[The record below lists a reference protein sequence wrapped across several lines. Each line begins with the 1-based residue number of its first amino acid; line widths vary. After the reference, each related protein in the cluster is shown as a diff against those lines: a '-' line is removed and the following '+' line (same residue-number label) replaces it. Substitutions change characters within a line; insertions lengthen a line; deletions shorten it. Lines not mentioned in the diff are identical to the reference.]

1 MEVIILTDEYSLKKV
16 CGLTLFERTLLT
28 CAEEGLQDFMIVTND
43 VPAALSAS
51 HTNLVG
57 AQSGWHIKWM
67 SNQEWLLSS
76 LRKERS
82 NLMVY
87 TCLPKDCRGAS
98 APRNDNDATL
108 TLQASSI
115 LFKGFLKDFR
125 ENSFFKSYRVRSEED
140 LKMAEKLLLSQ
151 CRKPTDGV
159 ISKHLNRSLSLQISR
174 ILIRLPITANQMTGL
189 TLLVGLVGAYCAV
202 KMNFLMAFLIFQITS
217 ILDGCDGEIARL
229 KFQKTKYGA
238 WLDTVSDNII
248 YVTFIFCF
256 GWGMAEFYSYP
267 IYLYITLLILALVS
281 LALVIMYSYLK
292 KKNLEGTL
300 VLIERHLNQS
310 AQAKSGFLNFFP
322 RYFSFVVKRDFFAFV
337 FFVLA
342 LGRQWQLIFWLLCL
356 GSFFIFV
363 YSLTLL
369 PSIVHRK
376 YGASAI

>member
-140 LKMAEKLLLSQ
+140 LKRAEKLLLSQ
-151 CRKPTDGV
+151 CKKPTDGV
-159 ISKHLNRSLSLQISR
+159 ISKYLNRHISLQISR
-174 ILIRLPITANQMTGL
+174 ILIRLPITANQMTAL
-189 TLLVGLVGAYCAV
+189 TLLVGLVGAYYAAT
-202 KMNFLMAFLIFQITS
+202 MHFLMAFLIFQITS

-229 KFQKTKYGA
+229 KFQKTKRGA

-248 YVTFIFCF
+248 YIAFILCF
-256 GWGMAEFYSYP
+256 GWGMMRFYSNSL
-267 IYLYITLLILALVS
+267 YLDVTLLILVFICAAL
-281 LALVIMYSYLK
+281 AMMYFYLK

-300 VLIERHLNQS
+300 VLIERHFNQR
-310 AQAKSGFLNFFP
+310 AKSNSSFFGFFP
-322 RYFSFVVKRDFFAFV
+322 RYFSFAVKRDFFAFV
-337 FFVLA
+337 FFILA
-342 LGRQWQLIFWLLCL
+342 LGGAWRSIFWLLFV
-356 GSFFIFV
+356 GSFFIFI
-363 YSLTLL
+363 YSMTLC
-369 PSIVHRK
+369 PQKKES
-376 YGASAI
+376 YEECS

>member
-28 CAEEGLQDFMIVTND
+28 CAEEGIQNFIIV
-43 VPAALSAS
+43 A
-51 HTNLVG
+51 
-57 AQSGWHIKWM
+57 
-67 SNQEWLLSS
+67 
-76 LRKERS
+76 RKEEEKFKKILSKRRYRHLS
-82 NLMVY
+82 LS
-87 TCLPKDCRGAS
+87 TLRTL
-98 APRNDNDATL
+98 PRNLNVSDVTL
-108 TLQASSI
+108 TLRASSI

-125 ENSFFKSYRVRSEED
+125 ENSFFKSHRVRSEED
-140 LKMAEKLLLSQ
+140 LKKAEKLLLSQ

-174 ILIRLPITANQMTGL
+174 ILFRLPITANQMTGL

-202 KMNFLMAFLIFQITS
+202 KINFLMAFLIFQITS

-229 KFQKTKYGA
+229 KFQKTKKGA

-300 VLIERHLNQS
+300 VLVERHLNQS

-342 LGRQWQLIFWLLCL
+342 LGGQWQLIFWLLCL

>member
-1 MEVIILTDEYSLKKV
+1 MEIIIQTDEYSLKKV

-57 AQSGWHIKWM
+57 AQSGWPIKWM
-67 SNQEWLLSS
+67 ANWEWKQREKNNTPDKALI
-76 LRKERS
+76 
-82 NLMVY
+82 VH
-87 TCLPKDCRGAS
+87 
-98 APRNDNDATL
+98 
-108 TLQASSI
+108 ASSI

-229 KFQKTKYGA
+229 KFQKTKKGA

-300 VLIERHLNQS
+300 VLVERHLNQS

-322 RYFSFVVKRDFFAFV
+322 RYFSLDR
-337 FFVLA
+337 
-342 LGRQWQLIFWLLCL
+342 
-356 GSFFIFV
+356 
-363 YSLTLL
+363 
-369 PSIVHRK
+369 
-376 YGASAI
+376 